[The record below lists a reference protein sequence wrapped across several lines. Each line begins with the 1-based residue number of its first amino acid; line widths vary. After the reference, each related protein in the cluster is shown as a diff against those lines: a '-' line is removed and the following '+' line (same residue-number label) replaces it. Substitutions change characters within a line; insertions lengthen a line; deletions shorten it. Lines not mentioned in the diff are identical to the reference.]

1 MSTHYSLEVIE
12 ATSWVLDHLI
22 HEPDLYVKLKI
33 GPELFRTKTIKGDV
47 APRWNELFTFSLAT
61 GTFLNISL
69 NCESSESGSTCIGTC
84 SIALRSLLETWR
96 GEAMLEVRSPDN
108 QQVTG
113 MVSIRL
119 EFSRSQEKGDD
130 GIRRAKEAIDRLTFQ
145 NSDFANCIPAAAE
158 IASDILGTAEI
169 LSESLREMIRN
180 ILRQSRSDNDGLDRG
195 DGQKKPVAKT
205 ASQPVFFLTATA
217 AAFLL
222 KSMSNQI
229 QVDRHVIDLVHL
241 VGEIVDFFKHVD
253 IIIPEKNIYLQSKIV
268 EFLQEIADLCNFV
281 AGYSDQSFTER
292 VFSCGLGRKVD
303 IFRMRFNE
311 LRNSLRQ
318 GVDLQTN
325 FGNARR
331 NSRDDITFLRNEL
344 KPAEMDASGR
354 SICLVGIRT
363 EILKK
368 VYSWLFSA
376 TTEKAAAENILWLS
390 GPAGC
395 GKSAISMSISER
407 CLSIGQRGAYL
418 FFERDDSHPN
428 SVICT
433 IAFWLAC
440 FDKTIRDNILKAVES
455 NNGIASSSLHAQFK
469 KLLLEPLRAAE
480 DSIRGPVVI
489 IIDGLDKLAPGHIRD
504 DLLSLIR
511 EEFPKVP
518 STFRFLIT
526 SRLDPGLLL
535 GLTHSLTSH
544 SIRHISLSEFQTV
557 THDDISR
564 YIGHEMRSIIGTN
577 NLRDW
582 PWDENMELL
591 SRAAGRYFLW
601 ASLADCLKES

>member
-1 MSTHYSLEVIE
+1 MSTHYSLRVIG

-22 HEPDLYVKLKI
+22 HEPDLYVELKI
-33 GPELFRTKTIKGDV
+33 GSEPFRTKTIKGNV
-47 APRWNELFTFSLAT
+47 APQWNESFRISTATEILFD
-61 GTFLNISL
+61 ISL
-69 NCESSESGSTCIGTC
+69 NCESTKSGSMCIGTC
-84 SIALRSLLETWR
+84 STSLGSLLDTWR
-96 GEAMLEVRSPDN
+96 GEAMLKVRSYAN

-113 MVSIRL
+113 VVSICL
-119 EFSRSQEKGDD
+119 EFARSQEKGDD
-130 GIRRAKEAIDRLTFQ
+130 DIRQAKEAIDRLTFQ
-145 NSDFANCIPAAAE
+145 NSSFANCIPAAAE
-158 IASDILGTAEI
+158 IASDILGTTEI
-169 LSESLREMIRN
+169 LSESLEEMIKN
-180 ILRQSRSDNDGLDRG
+180 ILPKVGRQSRSDNDGLDRG

-205 ASQPVFFLTATA
+205 AVTTFILFHPVFFLTAKA
-217 AAFLL
+217 AASLL

-253 IIIPEKNIYLQSKIV
+253 VIIPEKNIYLQSKIT

-281 AGYSDQSFTER
+281 AGYSDQSFTKR

-325 FGNARR
+325 FGNERR

-344 KPAEMDASGR
+344 KPAEMDASVR
-354 SICLVGIRT
+354 PICLVGTRT

-368 VYSWLFSA
+368 VYSWFFSA

-428 SVICT
+428 SVIRT

-480 DSIRGPVVI
+480 GSIRGPVVI
-489 IIDGLDKLAPGHIRD
+489 IIDGLDKLAPGYIRD

-544 SIRHISLSEFQTV
+544 SIHHISLSEFQTV

-564 YIGHEMRSIIGTN
+564 YINHEMRSIVVMN
-577 NLRDW
+577 NLQDW
-582 PWDENMELL
+582 WEHGAPGQ
-591 SRAAGRYFLW
+591 S
-601 ASLADCLKES
+601 S